1 MTTSMSFILKL
12 KTILST
18 AIDLLTGRNDGLV
31 VCESHTSLEQ
41 AYRLRHCPTGY
52 DDLGLIYTTLYETFR
67 DIEDTDL
74 FRTLLGEMQYAKIPG
89 CRSWTTQASLPNVP
103 TELDAPFESTII
115 TGADRLS
122 YTVWVLWFEDSVQVV
137 KPYPNR
143 GIYRSNIEVFESI
156 EKADEMPE
164 GVIQAA
170 KITIGVVEADNL
182 LKGYQWMLYKND
194 SEAQL

>member
-12 KTILST
+12 KSFLST
-18 AIDLLTGRNDGLV
+18 VVDYITERKKGLV

-52 DDLGLIYTTLYETFR
+52 DDLGLIYTTLYETFG
-67 DIEDTDL
+67 DIQDTDL

-89 CRSWTTQASLPNVP
+89 CRSWTTQANLPKVP
-103 TELDAPFESTII
+103 DHLDAPFESTII

-122 YTVWVLWFEDSVQVV
+122 YTVWVLWFEDSVRVV

-143 GIYRSNIEVFESI
+143 GIYRSNIEVFEST
-156 EKADEMPE
+156 ERADKTPE
-164 GVIQAA
+164 GVVQAA

-182 LKGYQWMLYKND
+182 LKGYQWMLYRNHT
-194 SEAQL
+194 EV